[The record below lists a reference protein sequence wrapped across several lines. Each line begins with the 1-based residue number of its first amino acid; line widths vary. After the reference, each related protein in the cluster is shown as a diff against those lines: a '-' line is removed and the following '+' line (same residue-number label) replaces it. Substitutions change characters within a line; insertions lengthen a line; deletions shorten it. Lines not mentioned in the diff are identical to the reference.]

1 VGYDPARMRRLSAVL
16 PLSLVTFLLLAPA
29 ALAESDHGE
38 GWWGETNDKV
48 VTNFGFLL
56 IAFFPVFV
64 LCMSLLQ
71 NRLEKRKEAHKRAVK
86 ARAARKQTGGW

>member
-1 VGYDPARMRRLSAVL
+1 MRRLFAAL
-16 PLSLVTFLLLAPA
+16 PLTLVTFLLLAPA
-29 ALAESDHGE
+29 ALAQSDHGE

-64 LCMSLLQ
+64 LVMSLLQ
-71 NRLEKRKEAHKRAVK
+71 NRLEKRKDAHKRAVK
-86 ARAARKQTGGW
+86 ARAKRAQQGGW